1 MAFNAIQRSI
11 SIMCGAAVA
20 RPLPE
25 PAAAAEETI
34 PAAAAASAAAEQ
46 NIQRTPSPCPS
57 PQSLSYSDR
66 SPSPPRRACPMARSY
81 CIVPQDIE
89 RTPSVQQQ
97 PQQQQPPPAPKKSI
111 IVPPIKYD
119 LRTVGSGDV
128 LRHIDHLLRLNG
140 PASTRDYFRQFRE
153 VLESRTGPRSYVYGY
168 LYAPNDVDVTRE
180 VIGKDGYYFKMTTTL
195 NGINFI
201 WHDHNDGV
209 FHFWGPTTFKVVKA
223 LNAIR
228 WRIHKVYQVKIDEE
242 SAAYY
247 RKPLTQIKDP
257 YAAAV
262 EDISDDEDYNDMPAL
277 VPITEENEVSRISS
291 GTQPDYE
298 TERY

>member
-1 MAFNAIQRSI
+1 
-11 SIMCGAAVA
+11 
-20 RPLPE
+20 
-25 PAAAAEETI
+25 
-34 PAAAAASAAAEQ
+34 
-46 NIQRTPSPCPS
+46 
-57 PQSLSYSDR
+57 
-66 SPSPPRRACPMARSY
+66 MARSY